1 MKNIIA
7 IVLFFFSFC
16 LIPLIAQKMD
26 YKLTKSKLLKVK
38 EKGFVLVYSATTEKG
53 EVLTVSKYRT
63 PNLKGRSLSG
73 YQLNHYDAELNL
85 LTTKTLPDKQISVI
99 GLDIRGNKINLLSII
114 KNKQGGIDYTLLYSD
129 LNKELDFKK
138 RKLFSIEK
146 KDLLTTLGRF
156 EMGTHLN
163 CCDNEEDSKKLIFS
177 ENNKYM
183 AFIGDLN
190 GSKVEARR
198 IYVLDEQLN
207 TVIDYTFRSSI
218 KDKSF
223 VFQNFNLDNKGNVYF
238 LGKVDREK
246 KKNKPDYHY
255 ELYKVTKDGHT
266 KAILNT
272 EDLFVASLTSVTKKG
287 RLSYVGFYS
296 KDSDYVFDGVV
307 RFDVNMDNLEIT
319 KPAASPFTEKFFN
332 DKYGKKK
339 RAKYLRSF
347 TMKSAFMLD
356 DGDIIVNGE
365 EFESGLTPTSNGRS
379 SSRTDFDDIIIVRM
393 NIKGTI
399 VWARLINKS
408 QRSSTAGKYFSYTS
422 TVVNEKNIFFLN
434 GSDEVKKLKDGRIEF
449 LEPSSLKKANLYV
462 VIVDQEGK
470 IDYKKLITSEKEEIC
485 YEVSHG
491 VITDKHA
498 GNEIL
503 LLGSNKTKKQLL
515 KINLE

>member
-7 IVLFFFSFC
+7 IVLFLFSFC

-255 ELYKVTKDGHT
+255 ELYKVTKNGHT

-365 EFESGLTPTSNGRS
+365 EYEVNHNTTNGRS
-379 SSRTDFDDIIIVRM
+379 SGSSHFDDIIVVRM
-393 NIKGTI
+393 STKGTI
-399 VWARLINKS
+399 IWARLINKS
-408 QRSSTAGKYFSYTS
+408 QGYPIPKYCSYTS
-422 TVVNEKNIFFLN
+422 AIVNEKNIFFLN

-449 LEPSSLKKANLYV
+449 LLPRNLYNANLYV
-462 VIVDQEGK
+462 VVVDQEGK
-470 IDYKKLITSEKEEIC
+470 IDYKKLITSEEEEIS
-485 YEVSHG
+485 YEVRDAI
-491 VITDKHA
+491 VTDKNTSKA
-498 GNEIL
+498 IL
-503 LLGSNKTKKQLL
+503 FLGSKKTKKQLL